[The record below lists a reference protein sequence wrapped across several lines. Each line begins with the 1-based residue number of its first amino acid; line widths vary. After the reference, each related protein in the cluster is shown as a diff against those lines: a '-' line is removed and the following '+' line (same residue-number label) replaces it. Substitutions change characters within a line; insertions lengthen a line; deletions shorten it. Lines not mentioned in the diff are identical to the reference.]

1 MNNQLE
7 FKPGSVVEYL
17 YSNQLSIGSIL
28 TTEKHLTLITPTNR
42 TIKIAK
48 SRFLPWIG
56 PNLSLDMPRD
66 EVLNELKKIN
76 ETRERISS
84 QIDTSELW
92 QLIHE
97 EMEECSIS
105 WLAEIL
111 WDEPTIDQIA
121 GLGRALIEDKIHFK
135 FLNSNFKVFPSKTV
149 EAKIKQLNKEA
160 EEERL
165 FSKGREFFKAL
176 WEKRQNA
183 NTILPDLDKQV
194 EQDLKDILKKGIS
207 SPDNKSF
214 QKKWKKLTQDIP
226 PLPHLPL
233 ILAQTWDMVPRHYN
247 YLLDQADYSWGNEWT
262 IPYKDVLIK
271 LKENVLKSQQ
281 KIEDIP
287 FISIDSASTKD
298 IDDAFY
304 VEGSDETGYTLYLA
318 FAYPVIAWDFESE
331 LNKEVTKRASS
342 LYLPEG
348 TSHMLPEEF
357 STDLFSL
364 HAKEPKPV
372 LIMKIEIRSD
382 GIISNY
388 ELIHSWTKIDK
399 NLTYKEVEQL
409 LSQGGNKVFES
420 ALNIATKL
428 RENRINRGAVIIER
442 QEPVIILTPRGDDY
456 DIELIQTP
464 QYNRAQLIV
473 SEFMILANSI
483 AARWAY
489 ENNIPLIFRTQ
500 DIQLPVESR
509 GIWKDPVKIYGI
521 IKLLSATTMETIP
534 KPHASIGVEG
544 YAPLT
549 SPLRRYVDFI
559 NIAQID
565 RVIKGKEPWPREKLE
580 SMLPYLNIR
589 LQEANKIQKYRTRY
603 WKLLYLKRYSKKKTW
618 QAIVVDKDPQCFTFV
633 LPMEQLLIKA
643 PKNLVKDEVFLGKRF
658 RLKFNKIDP
667 LNNQIKVQKIEEE
680 KWKD

>member
-1 MNNQLE
+1 
-7 FKPGSVVEYL
+7 
-17 YSNQLSIGSIL
+17 
-28 TTEKHLTLITPTNR
+28 
-42 TIKIAK
+42 
-48 SRFLPWIG
+48 
-56 PNLSLDMPRD
+56 
-66 EVLNELKKIN
+66 
-76 ETRERISS
+76 
-84 QIDTSELW
+84 
-92 QLIHE
+92 
-97 EMEECSIS
+97 
-105 WLAEIL
+105 
-111 WDEPTIDQIA
+111 
-121 GLGRALIEDKIHFK
+121 
-135 FLNSNFKVFPSKTV
+135 
-149 EAKIKQLNKEA
+149 
-160 EEERL
+160 
-165 FSKGREFFKAL
+165 
-176 WEKRQNA
+176 
-183 NTILPDLDKQV
+183 
-194 EQDLKDILKKGIS
+194 
-207 SPDNKSF
+207 
-214 QKKWKKLTQDIP
+214 
-226 PLPHLPL
+226 
-233 ILAQTWDMVPRHYN
+233 
-247 YLLDQADYSWGNEWT
+247 
-262 IPYKDVLIK
+262 
-271 LKENVLKSQQ
+271 
-281 KIEDIP
+281 
-287 FISIDSASTKD
+287 
-298 IDDAFY
+298 
-304 VEGSDETGYTLYLA
+304 
-318 FAYPVIAWDFESE
+318 
-331 LNKEVTKRASS
+331 
-342 LYLPEG
+342 
-348 TSHMLPEEF
+348 MLPEEF